1 MHWKALYLYYTIS
14 LHINFIHSIHI
25 YSRRYNLIFIIK
37 KISDLFHAFLQVSN
51 TCISIQFE
59 AGERPFVISSTYR
72 TKPTLVES
80 VPWLQVL
87 RMTGET
93 VRIWPYF
100 SVLCLCWITCKQFIL
115 RNVDVSIRKMSPV
128 SQGRFLCIGGPRQ
141 SPGPPNRVTDSTE
154 PKCHILTRICSHPK
168 HLLIC
173 DKIRV

>member
-59 AGERPFVISSTYR
+59 AGERPFVISSIYR
-72 TKPTLVES
+72 SKPTLVES

-87 RMTGET
+87 LMTG
-93 VRIWPYF
+93 
-100 SVLCLCWITCKQFIL
+100 
-115 RNVDVSIRKMSPV
+115 RNRQDLTL
-128 SQGRFLCIGGPRQ
+128 FLCIVSLLNNVQTVYPAECRCLYQ
-141 SPGPPNRVTDSTE
+141 ENVTCLSRPVSVHRRPLTIPGTTQPGHRFDRAQMSYLNT
-154 PKCHILTRICSHPK
+154 
-168 HLLIC
+168 HL
-173 DKIRV
+173 

>member
-1 MHWKALYLYYTIS
+1 MNHIFFIKLYSGSILLLNSRIYINIRLKELFEIDFQRERTMLIIHLCIYKCIGRLYIFTIPF
-14 LHINFIHSIHI
+14 HFHSIHI

-87 RMTGET
+87 LMTG
-93 VRIWPYF
+93 
-100 SVLCLCWITCKQFIL
+100 
-115 RNVDVSIRKMSPV
+115 RNRQDLTL
-128 SQGRFLCIGGPRQ
+128 FLCIV
-141 SPGPPNRVTDSTE
+141 S
-154 PKCHILTRICSHPK
+154 
-168 HLLIC
+168 LLNN
-173 DKIRV
+173 V

>member
-25 YSRRYNLIFIIK
+25 FSRRYNLIFIIK

-80 VPWLQVL
+80 IPWLQVL
-87 RMTGET
+87 LMTG
-93 VRIWPYF
+93 
-100 SVLCLCWITCKQFIL
+100 
-115 RNVDVSIRKMSPV
+115 RNRQDLTL
-128 SQGRFLCIGGPRQ
+128 FLCIV
-141 SPGPPNRVTDSTE
+141 S
-154 PKCHILTRICSHPK
+154 
-168 HLLIC
+168 LLNN
-173 DKIRV
+173 V

>member
-14 LHINFIHSIHI
+14 LQ

-80 VPWLQVL
+80 IPWLQVL
-87 RMTGET
+87 LMTG
-93 VRIWPYF
+93 
-100 SVLCLCWITCKQFIL
+100 
-115 RNVDVSIRKMSPV
+115 RNRQDLTL
-128 SQGRFLCIGGPRQ
+128 FLCIV
-141 SPGPPNRVTDSTE
+141 S
-154 PKCHILTRICSHPK
+154 
-168 HLLIC
+168 LLNN
-173 DKIRV
+173 V